1 MAKVS
6 ASILACDHTKIGEQ
20 VLEAE
25 KAGADIVH
33 IDVMDGVY
41 VENVTFGPQLVADL
55 KKIHEASA
63 FCTYGT
69 CQTRDIS
76 SNVCKSRCGYHY
88 ISTGCMSEPASYAA
102 RSKESWY

>member
-33 IDVMDGVY
+33 IDVMDGVMWRM
-41 VENVTFGPQLVADL
+41 LLLDHSL
-55 KKIHEASA
+55 
-63 FCTYGT
+63 
-69 CQTRDIS
+69 
-76 SNVCKSRCGYHY
+76 
-88 ISTGCMSEPASYAA
+88 
-102 RSKESWY
+102 